1 MNVTKNSILK
11 IISKKSLT
19 SKDDSYMLL
28 ESFISYIKMQAR
40 FNEVKLSGF
49 GKFSFKTTPKR
60 IGRNPKTNESYII
73 PELNKLSFKPS
84 KKIKEKINW

>member
-49 GKFSFKTTPKR
+49 GKFSFITTPIR

-73 PELNKLSFKPS
+73 PELNKLSFNPS
-84 KKIKEKINW
+84 KKIKEKIN